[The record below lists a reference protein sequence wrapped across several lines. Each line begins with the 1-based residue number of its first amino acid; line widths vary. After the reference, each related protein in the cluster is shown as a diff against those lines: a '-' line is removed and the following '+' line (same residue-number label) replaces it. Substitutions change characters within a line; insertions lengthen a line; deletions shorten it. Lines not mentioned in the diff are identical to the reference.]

1 MNEGGHWYDAQGEAR
16 HTIVG
21 KNGKERKTT
30 LRDARKDFP
39 K

>member
-30 LRDARKDFP
+30 LRDARKESP

>member
-1 MNEGGHWYDAQGEAR
+1 MNEGGHWYDKDGNAC

-21 KNGKERKTT
+21 KNGKVRKTT
-30 LRDARKDFP
+30 LRDARKESS